1 MLGET
6 TIKGSRMSVAISGLY
21 ISITAILV
29 VMFAMRVIQL
39 RRKHK
44 IGLGSSGNEEL
55 RLANRVHANLVE
67 NAPIA
72 MILLLVAEQNHLP
85 GLFLHILGIVWIIGR
100 ILHAIGL
107 TQGRGGYHLGR
118 FFGGLLSWL
127 VILILAGINLG
138 YFFFSLG

>member
-1 MLGET
+1 
-6 TIKGSRMSVAISGLY
+6 MSVAISGLY

-67 NAPIA
+67 NAPMA
-72 MILLLVAEQNHLP
+72 MILLLVAEINDLSAIYLHL
-85 GLFLHILGIVWIIGR
+85 LGVTWVIGR

-107 TQGRGGYHLGR
+107 TKGRGGYHLGR
-118 FFGGLLSWL
+118 FWGGLLSWL

-138 YFFFSLG
+138 YFFSSLA

>member
-1 MLGET
+1 
-6 TIKGSRMSVAISGLY
+6 MSVAISGLY

-29 VMFAMRVIQL
+29 VVFAMRVIKL
-39 RRKHK
+39 RRKHQ

-72 MILLLVAEQNHLP
+72 MILLLVAELNHLP
-85 GLFLHILGIVWIIGR
+85 ALFLHSLGVVWVVGR

-118 FFGGLLSWL
+118 FLGGLLSWL
-127 VILILAGINLG
+127 VILLLAGINLG
-138 YFFFSLG
+138 YFFSSLA

>member
-1 MLGET
+1 
-6 TIKGSRMSVAISGLY
+6 MSVAISGLY
-21 ISITAILV
+21 ISITAIFV

-39 RRKHK
+39 RRKYK
-44 IGLGSSGNEEL
+44 IGLGTSGNEAL

-72 MILLLVAEQNHLP
+72 MLLLVVAELNHLP
-85 GLFLHILGIVWIIGR
+85 GLFLHVLGIIWILGR

-118 FFGGLLSWL
+118 FWGGLLSWL
-127 VILILAGINLG
+127 VILMLAGINLG
-138 YFFFSLG
+138 YFFSSLG

>member
-1 MLGET
+1 
-6 TIKGSRMSVAISGLY
+6 MSVAISGLY

-29 VMFAMRVIQL
+29 VVFAMRVVKL

-72 MILLLVAEQNHLP
+72 MILLLVAELNHLP
-85 GLFLHILGIVWIIGR
+85 DLFLHSLGVMWVIGR

-127 VILILAGINLG
+127 VILTLASINLG
-138 YFFFSLG
+138 YFLSSLA

>member
-1 MLGET
+1 
-6 TIKGSRMSVAISGLY
+6 MSVAISGLY

-29 VMFAMRVIQL
+29 VVFAMRVVKL

-72 MILLLVAEQNHLP
+72 MILLLVAELNLLP
-85 GLFLHILGIVWIIGR
+85 GQFLHFLGIVWVVGR

-127 VILILAGINLG
+127 VILTLAGINLG
-138 YFFFSLG
+138 YFLSSLA